1 MTRKRDLL
9 TNIVIL
15 ARLIRTEADRRARA
29 HGMTRAQWTLL
40 IRLEAQPGLLQK
52 ELAEMLEVEPIT
64 VARLVDR
71 LEARGMVE
79 RRAHATDRRCW
90 RVFLTDESRPLLGEI
105 GSQLTDMA
113 ETLCGGLG
121 QDALEATAAVIAS
134 MRDRAQEQRAAAGE
148 EPPPLEPDLEK
159 VA

>member
-1 MTRKRDLL
+1 M
-9 TNIVIL
+9 
-15 ARLIRTEADRRARA
+15 
-29 HGMTRAQWTLL
+29 
-40 IRLEAQPGLLQK
+40 
-52 ELAEMLEVEPIT
+52 
-64 VARLVDR
+64 
-71 LEARGMVE
+71 
-79 RRAHATDRRCW
+79 
-90 RVFLTDESRPLLGEI
+90 FLTDESRPLLGEI